1 MRLMRDLVGD
11 VLSDRYRLIAR
22 LAGGGM
28 GEVYRGHDLLLD
40 RPVAVKILQPS
51 LASDPEL
58 VERFKGEARAAARLS
73 HPGIVAVYDWGAE
86 DKLTYYMVMEY
97 VSGSDLRDLLVA
109 RGSLLPAQ
117 AAEITVSMCDALFA
131 AHREGLIHR
140 DVKPE
145 NVLIA
150 RDGAVKVADFGIAVL
165 ADAERTMPGGNIP
178 GTLRYLSPEQVE
190 GAEATIASDIW
201 AAGAVLFELLTGLP
215 PLQGSGADLM
225 RRRAS
230 EPPAAPSSV
239 DSSLPRELDQIVLKA
254 CALDPQDRF
263 ATAAEMAEAVGS
275 VESGLEPAAR
285 VATLVDD
292 VTGEISL
299 IDASPTS
306 FLDEPRRRGR
316 RRERRLPR
324 VAAMVVIL
332 VLLAMGAAWAVP
344 SLLGPRTVDVP
355 RLVGLPQAKAQQTA
369 EDEGLGIKIVGSDD
383 SFAVAEGH
391 VLRQTPTIGTLE
403 EGSVVRV
410 VISTGLPMR
419 RVVDVSGLDLSTGKD
434 RLRTAGFEAGR
445 VVRRFSFDEEGTIV
459 GQRPA
464 EGRLRWGSEIKLI
477 VSKGPRP
484 VTIPEVV
491 GLPAAEAKKA
501 LKGAGLVPV
510 IVEAYS
516 DEVKEGKVIATAP
529 GAGVSVD
536 EGSEIEVTVSLGPR
550 FKKVKIPDV
559 RNMNVDAAVNKL
571 EALGLR
577 TRVVQSCG
585 GGGTVVS
592 ETDPIAG
599 TTIRQNDL
607 VALFVC

>member
-86 DKLTYYMVMEY
+86 DELTYYMVMEY
-97 VSGSDLRDLLVA
+97 VSGTDLRDLLVA

-117 AAEITVSMCDALFA
+117 ATEITVSMCDALFA
-131 AHREGLIHR
+131 AHRQGLIHR

-254 CALDPQDRF
+254 CALDPHDRF

-275 VESGLEPAAR
+275 VESGLEPAAP
-285 VATLVDD
+285 VATLVDN
-292 VTGEISL
+292 VTGDISL
-299 IDASPTS
+299 VDASPTS
-306 FLDEPRRRGR
+306 FLAEPRRRGGPR
-316 RRERRLPR
+316 ARRLPR

-355 RLVGLPQAKAQQTA
+355 RLVGLPQAKAEQTA
-369 EDEGLGIKIVGSDD
+369 EDEGLEIKIVGSDD

-391 VLRQTPTIGTLE
+391 VLRQTPTTGTLE
-403 EGSVVRV
+403 EGSIVRV

-419 RVVDVSGLDLSTGKD
+419 RVVDVRGVDLSTGKD
-434 RLRTAGFEAGR
+434 RLRTAGFEPGR

-464 EGRLRWGSEIKLI
+464 EGKLRWGSEIKLI

-491 GLPAAEAKKA
+491 GLPAAEAKKT

-510 IVEAYS
+510 VVEAYS

-550 FKKVKIPDV
+550 FKKVKMPDV

-571 EALGLR
+571 EDLGLR
-577 TRVVQSCG
+577 TRVFQSCD

-592 ETDPIAG
+592 ETDPVAG

>member
-40 RPVAVKILQPS
+40 RAVAVKILQPS
-51 LASDPEL
+51 LASDAEL

-73 HPGIVAVYDWGAE
+73 HPGVVAVYDWGAE
-86 DKLTYYMVMEY
+86 DELTYYMVMEY

-131 AHREGLIHR
+131 AHRQGLIHR

-150 RDGAVKVADFGIAVL
+150 RDGAVKVADFGIAVI
-165 ADAERTMPGGNIP
+165 ADAERTLPGGNIP
-178 GTLRYLSPEQVE
+178 GTLRYLSPEQIE
-190 GAEATIASDIW
+190 GAEASVASDIW

-215 PLQGSGADLM
+215 PLQGTGADLM

-230 EPPAAPSSV
+230 EPPVAPSSV
-239 DSSLPRELDQIVLKA
+239 DPSLPRALDRIVLKA

-263 ATAAEMAEAVGS
+263 GTAAEMAEALGS
-275 VESGLEPAAR
+275 VASSLEPAAP
-285 VATLVDD
+285 VASLVDD

-299 IDASPTS
+299 LDASPTS
-306 FLDEPRRRGR
+306 FLAEPRRRGR
-316 RRERRLPR
+316 RKARRLPR
-324 VAAMVVIL
+324 VAALVAIL

-344 SLLGPRTVDVP
+344 SLLGPRMVDVP
-355 RLVGLPQAKAQQTA
+355 RLVGLSHA
-369 EDEGLGIKIVGSDD
+369 EADQIVENEGLTIKVVGRDD

-391 VLRQTPTIGTLE
+391 VLRQTPMGGTLE
-403 EGSVVRV
+403 EGSTVRL

-419 RVVDVSGLDLSTGKD
+419 RVPDIRGMDLSAGRD
-434 RLRTAGFEAGR
+434 RLEAAGFEPGE
-445 VVRRFSFDEEGTIV
+445 VVRRFSSDEEGTIV

-464 EGRLRWGSEIKLI
+464 KGKLRWGSEIRLV

-484 VTIPEVV
+484 VAIPEVV
-491 GLPAAEAKKA
+491 GLPTAEAKKI
-501 LKGAGLVPV
+501 LKDAGLVPV
-510 IVEAYS
+510 VAEAYS
-516 DEVKEGKVIATAP
+516 DEVKAGKVIAIAP

-536 EGSEIEVTVSLGPR
+536 EGSEIEVTVSLGPE
-550 FKKVKIPDV
+550 FKKVKMPDV
-559 RNMNVDAAVNKL
+559 RNMNVDAAVKKL
-571 EALGLR
+571 EDLGLR